1 MKKTIRL
8 ITIFILMNSFA
19 FTSLSANSQTYAKNL
34 PSNPIEPAYQSLD
47 EIHQLVTNHVK
58 QKIDQKIFE
67 ASIKLRKLSPEIKLS
82 HCQTSIQIEDK
93 NLDSIAGRMTISAR
107 CLQPKWRVF
116 IPVTV
121 DGKQYAVIST
131 QGILRK
137 AVIKPEDVKQVLV
150 NYRKIPSGSMIDVSK
165 VIGMRSKKP
174 IAPNQILKI
183 RDLQPPYWVFKNQQV
198 TIVTRIGE
206 IEVKTNGTALKSG
219 VEAEQ
224 VPIKNSSSQKIIKGI
239 VIAPNTVLVP

>member
-8 ITIFILMNSFA
+8 LTMLTLMNSLLL
-19 FTSLSANSQTYAKNL
+19 TSFGASAQQSANTQH
-34 PSNPIEPAYQSLD
+34 SNPINPTYQSLD

-67 ASIKLRKLSPEIKLS
+67 ASIKLRKLSPEIKLA
-82 HCQTSIQIEDK
+82 HCQSNIQIEDK
-93 NLDSIAGRMTISAR
+93 NLDSITGRMTISAR

-131 QGILRK
+131 KGILRK
-137 AVIKPEDVKQVLV
+137 AVIKTEDVKQVLV
-150 NYRKIPSGSMIDVSK
+150 NYRKIPSGSMINVSK
-165 VIGMRSKKP
+165 VIGMRAKKP

-219 VEAEQ
+219 VVDEQ

>member
-1 MKKTIRL
+1 
-8 ITIFILMNSFA
+8 MNSFA
-19 FTSLSANSQTYAKNL
+19 FTSMSASSQQSANTQH
-34 PSNPIEPAYQSLD
+34 SNSVNPTYQSLD

-58 QKIDQKIFE
+58 QKIDQKIYE
-67 ASIKLRKLSPEIKLS
+67 ASIILRKLSPEIKLA
-82 HCQTSIQIEDK
+82 HCQSSIQIEDK

-131 QGILRK
+131 KGILRK
-137 AVIKPEDVKQVLV
+137 AVIKAEDVKQALI
-150 NYRKIPSGSMIDVSK
+150 NYRKIPSGSMINVSK
-165 VIGMRSKKP
+165 VIGMRAKKP

-219 VEAEQ
+219 VVDEQ
-224 VPIKNSSSQKIIKGI
+224 VPIKNSSSQKIIRGI

>member
-1 MKKTIRL
+1 MKKTISL
-8 ITIFILMNSFA
+8 ITIFTLMNIFA
-19 FTSLSANSQTYAKNL
+19 FTSLSANSETLAQNL
-34 PSNPIEPAYQSLD
+34 PSKPAEPAYQSLD

-58 QKIDQKIFE
+58 QKIDQKIFD
-67 ASIKLRKLSPEIKLS
+67 ASITLRKLSPEIKLS
-82 HCQTSIQIEDK
+82 HCKSTIQIEDN

-131 QGILRK
+131 KGILRK
-137 AVIKPEDVKQVLV
+137 AVIKTEDVKQVLV
-150 NYRKIPSGSMIDVSK
+150 NYRKIPSGSIIDPSTV
-165 VIGMRSKKP
+165 VGMRAKKP
-174 IAPNQILKI
+174 IPPNQILKI

-198 TIVTRIGE
+198 TIITRIGE

-219 VEAEQ
+219 VVDEQ
-224 VPIKNSSSQKIIKGI
+224 VPIQNSSSQKIIKGI